1 MSSFDAVAAIDNQ
14 KLNWFRIKITI
25 CLCAIMLTDG
35 YDIQVMG
42 FAAPSMVKDWH
53 LDRAAMG
60 PIIGIGLFGLVI
72 GSLLLGYLGDR
83 FGRKRAIVWSAIF
96 LGLTTLAV
104 AFARDIQDVFIL
116 RFLGGIGMGG
126 ILPNAVALATEYSPS
141 RSRATSVWLMY
152 IGYTFGAMSGAVVSA
167 VGIPIY
173 GWPVMFIVGG
183 FGPLLVGLLMIVA
196 LPESLRFMALNP
208 RRQPEARA
216 ILRRLAP
223 DAAIDDSTQ
232 LVFKEEKKPAGFIL
246 RHLFSEGR
254 LIPTLL
260 IWIAF
265 AGNLMTLN
273 FLLGWLPTILQSPAL
288 SRGEAA
294 MATAILQGGG
304 LVGGLV
310 VSRLMDKGGLIA
322 LAAVFAVGVPLVAA
336 IGATA
341 GTPIILLAL
350 LFGTGFCVIGAQPNL
365 NALAGQ
371 VYPTFV
377 RSNGIGWANAV
388 GRGAAIA
395 GPVIGGVLIAMQ
407 LPMEQLFIA
416 AAVPVLMGT
425 ISCWALLWINRRR
438 ANAASRG
445 DAANLNKA
453 ELAKT
458 GVELRQS

>member
-1 MSSFDAVAAIDNQ
+1 MSSLDVVAAIDNQ
-14 KLNWFRIKITI
+14 KLNWFKVKITI

-53 LDRAAMG
+53 LDRAAIG
-60 PIIGIGLFGLVI
+60 PVIGVGLFGLVI
-72 GSLLLGYLGDR
+72 GSLILGYLGDR
-83 FGRKRAIVWSAIF
+83 YGRKRAIVLSVLF
-96 LGLTTLAV
+96 LGITTLAV

-126 ILPNAVALATEYSPS
+126 ILPNAVALATEYSPT

-167 VGIPIY
+167 VGIPVY
-173 GWPVMFIVGG
+173 GWPVMFVVGG
-183 FGPLLVGLLMIVA
+183 MGPLLVGLLLIFT
-196 LPESLRFMALNP
+196 LPESLRFLALNP
-208 RRQPEARA
+208 RRQSQART
-216 ILRRLAP
+216 ILRRLVPEAS
-223 DAAIDDSTQ
+223 IDDTTQ
-232 LVFKEEKKPAGFIL
+232 LVFKEEKKPAGFVL
-246 RHLFSEGR
+246 RHLFTGGR

-260 IWIAF
+260 IWVAF

-304 LVGGLV
+304 LVGGLI
-310 VSRLMDKGGLIA
+310 VSRLMDKGGMLA
-322 LAAVFAVGVPLVAA
+322 LAAIFAIGVPLVAA

-341 GTPIILLAL
+341 GTPVLLLVL

-365 NALAGQ
+365 NALAGE

-388 GRGAAIA
+388 GRGGAIA
-395 GPVIGGVLIAMQ
+395 GPVIGGILIAMQ
-407 LPMEQLFIA
+407 LPIEQLFVA
-416 AAVPVLMGT
+416 AAIPVFVGAL
-425 ISCWALLWINRRR
+425 SCFVLLFLNRSR
-438 ANAASRG
+438 AKTASA
-445 DAANLNKA
+445 DSANNLNEA
-453 ELAKT
+453 ELAKA
-458 GVELRQS
+458 GVELR